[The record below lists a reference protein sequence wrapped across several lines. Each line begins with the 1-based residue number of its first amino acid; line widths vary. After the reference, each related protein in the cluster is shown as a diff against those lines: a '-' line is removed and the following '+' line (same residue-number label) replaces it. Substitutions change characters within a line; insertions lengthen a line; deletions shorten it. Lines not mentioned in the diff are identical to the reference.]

1 MQALIEH
8 LELNGGLSPHQ
19 VNEAVDFLADES
31 ADADLKADFLRALR
45 AKGESA
51 EEIAAFVRAL
61 LDRAVEPEF
70 DPQTFDHPVIDVC
83 GTGGDKMDLFNISTA
98 SMFLVAAGG
107 AAVVKHGN
115 RGITSPCGG
124 ADVLEALGVRID
136 LSPER
141 FGECVRQTGLG
152 FLFAPA
158 WHPAFK
164 AIVPVRKRL
173 AAEGV
178 PTIFNLLG
186 PLLNPV
192 RPPFQLI
199 GVFSP
204 LFLEKFAETL
214 RLLGR
219 ERAWVVNGEAPEERS
234 VDEISTM
241 GLTRVCE
248 MHGGEIRK
256 FEINA
261 TEFGLPLA
269 GSEQLRGGDRETNA
283 SIVHGILKGEIQDAR
298 RDVVALNAAA
308 ALTVAGLAGTIA
320 DGLELARRQLEDG
333 EALRKLAALREFTSQ

>member
-8 LELNGGLSPHQ
+8 LKLGRELSPHQ
-19 VNEAVDFLADES
+19 VNEAVDFLTDEAADQ
-31 ADADLKADFLRALR
+31 DRKADFLRALR

-51 EEIAAFVRAL
+51 GEIAAFVRSL
-61 LDRAVEPEF
+61 LDRAL
-70 DPQTFDHPVIDVC
+70 DPGLDPASLDRPVIDVC
-83 GTGGDKMDLFNISTA
+83 GTGGDKMELFNVSTA
-98 SMFLVAAGG
+98 SMFVVAAGG

-115 RGITSPCGG
+115 RGITSKCGG

-136 LSPER
+136 LPPEK
-141 FGECVRQTGLG
+141 FAECVRRTGLG

-192 RPPFQLI
+192 FPPFQVI
-199 GVFSP
+199 GIFSP

-219 ERAWVVNGEAPEERS
+219 KRAWAVSGEAPEERS
-234 VDEISTM
+234 VDEVSTM

-248 MHGGEIRK
+248 LRAGEINK

-261 TEFGLPLA
+261 AEFGLPLA
-269 GSEQLRGGDRETNA
+269 QPEQLRGGDRATNA
-283 SIVHGILKGEIQDAR
+283 AIIQGILDGSIRDPR

-308 ALTVAGLAGTIA
+308 ALTVAGLTEGLAEGLALAG
-320 DGLELARRQLEDG
+320 EQLDNG
-333 EALRKLAALREFTSQ
+333 AALGKLTALRDFTN